1 MEKLEIVKKK
11 RRDFD
16 DLCAIM
22 DILRGDPGCPWDK
35 EQDHKSIRKNLIEET
50 YEVAEAIDK
59 DDPELL
65 CEELGDLML
74 QVVFHAKISSENGDF
89 DINGVCDGICRK
101 LIVRHPH
108 IFGETV
114 IGSVGEVLENWEKIK
129 KKTKK
134 SRLSAF
140 DGIPPSLPALM
151 RAKKA
156 LEKSAGLI
164 KEKTIEEEIGAVT
177 LLAEELKG
185 ENETEKFVTAAAKI
199 IFSVTNILRQKGF
212 DAEEALY
219 READRFIDAA
229 KAGEKA

>member
-50 YEVAEAIDK
+50 YEVVEAIDK

-74 QVVFHAKISSENGDF
+74 QVVFHAKISSESGDF
-89 DINGVCDGICRK
+89 DINDVCDGICRK

-114 IGSVGEVLENWEKIK
+114 VGSVGEVLENWETIK

-185 ENETEKFVTAAAKI
+185 ENDTEKFVTAAAKI